1 MVGKTFSAS
10 RFNRNSKD
18 SVRSFMTLLFLLAAP
33 FSSFIYANRYL
44 AQATDVLIY
53 FFPLLG
59 LVIAI
64 YFILNLAYGPDCQ
77 VRWGIMLSSTIF
89 LLFWYREVDQIVE
102 NWRVF
107 DLLPT
112 ASRGPSAWL
121 ILFAIVMSVI
131 YLWSPNIQFQ
141 LFVFWLSLVITV
153 VPIVQYSLFLNLD
166 KDVLIPYVDQDYQFN
181 TWDSTPDIYYVI
193 LDGFGRTDVL
203 SELYN
208 IDISD
213 FSNSLKSDGFVIAE
227 NALAAHPI
235 TWLSVPAVL
244 KQDYQADPSAKA
256 PPIEYT
262 SQDLVMSPENL
273 THRTL
278 FAQGYEFIT
287 AAAPFS
293 PFCNKLST
301 EQYQFCLGQDSTSL
315 HQAAIRYQLARM
327 TPLLGLAD
335 HGLLPDRISSWVQG
349 LDLLRR
355 PDTVGGKAFLVSQ
368 IRDLVANEY
377 SSSDSSPLFVVA
389 HMMHAHPPFTLNS
402 DCQNRTQASV
412 ADLSDWDDPDGYRM
426 GLECLQS
433 QVSELLD
440 AISPSAI
447 VVLQADHGPLWEE
460 PVSIDESTVA
470 IWARTAVFSAVRLP
484 PRCRSDVSD
493 SLAGVNTFR
502 LVFACL
508 SHLPAVLE
516 QERSYW
522 TWYDDRSVTDVTDI
536 LQFNKLPEKG

>member
-1 MVGKTFSAS
+1 MSGFD
-10 RFNRNSKD
+10 FNRKD
-18 SVRSFMTLLFLLAAP
+18 SVRSFMTLLFLLSAP
-33 FSSFIYANRYL
+33 FSSFLFANRYL
-44 AQATDVLIY
+44 LKVSDILRY
-53 FFPLLG
+53 FFPLLC
-59 LVIAI
+59 VIIII
-64 YFILNLAYGPDCQ
+64 YLLLNFTCGSDHQ
-77 VRWGIMLSSTIF
+77 IRWGLISSSSIF
-89 LLFWYREVDQIVE
+89 LLFWYREVDQVVE
-102 NWRVF
+102 ELRFF
-107 DLLPT
+107 DLLPIGI
-112 ASRGPSAWL
+112 RGPIGWFVLFL
-121 ILFAIVMSVI
+121 IVISVVYI
-131 YLWSPNIQFQ
+131 WSPNIHFR
-141 LFVFWLSLVITV
+141 LFVFWLSLVITI
-153 VPIVQYSLFLNLD
+153 VPLIQYSLFLNLD
-166 KDVLIPYVDQDYQFN
+166 EDVLVPYSDQDAQLN
-181 TWDSTPDIYYVI
+181 IWDSTPDIYYLI
-193 LDGFGRTDVL
+193 LDSFGRIDVL

-208 IDISD
+208 MDISD
-213 FSNSLKSDGFVIAE
+213 FSDSLKSDGFVIAE

-244 KQDYQADPSAKA
+244 KQEYQADPSAKA

-262 SQDLVMSPENL
+262 SQDLVMSPENV

-287 AAAPFS
+287 AAPPFS
-293 PFCNKLST
+293 PFCNHLST
-301 EQYQFCLGQDSTSL
+301 EQYQLCLVQDSTNL
-315 HQAAIRYQLARM
+315 HNAVVRYQLARM

-335 HGLLPDRISSWVQG
+335 HGLLPNRISSWVQG
-349 LDLLRR
+349 LDLLGK

-368 IRDLVANEY
+368 IHDLVTDEY
-377 SSSDSSPLFVVA
+377 SSPDSSPLFVVA

-402 DCQNRTQASV
+402 DCQNRTQDRV
-412 ADLSDWDDPDGYRM
+412 PDLSDWDDPDGYRM
-426 GLECLQS
+426 GLDCLQS

-440 AISPSAI
+440 AINPSAI

-493 SLAGVNTFR
+493 SFAGVNTFR

-536 LQFNKLPEKG
+536 LQFNKLPKEG

>member
-1 MVGKTFSAS
+1 MS
-10 RFNRNSKD
+10 RFDFNRKD
-18 SVRSFMTLLFLLAAP
+18 TVRSFMTLLFLSSAP
-33 FSSFIYANRYL
+33 FSNFIFENRYL
-44 AQATDVLIY
+44 AKANDVLIY
-53 FFPLLG
+53 FIPLLC
-59 LVIAI
+59 LVFVI
-64 YFILNLAYGPDCQ
+64 YLILNLVFGSDRQ
-77 VRWGIMLSSTIF
+77 VRWGLVVSSTIF

-102 NWRVF
+102 TSRIF
-107 DLLPT
+107 DPLPIS
-112 ASRGPSAWL
+112 SRGPIGWIILL
-121 ILFAIVMSVI
+121 ILVTSVI
-131 YLWSPNIQFQ
+131 YLWSPNIRFQ
-141 LFVFWLSLVITV
+141 LFIFWLSFVIAI
-153 VPIVQYSLFLNLD
+153 VPLIQYSLFLNLD
-166 KDVLIPYVDQDYQFN
+166 EDVLVPYTDYDAEFHV
-181 TWDSTPDIYYVI
+181 WDSTPDIYYII
-193 LDGFGRTDVL
+193 LDSFGRSDVL
-203 SELYN
+203 SELYDIN
-208 IDISD
+208 ISD
-213 FSNSLKSDGFVIAE
+213 FSDYLKSDGFVIAE

-244 KQDYQADPSAKA
+244 KQDYQADPLAKA

-273 THRTL
+273 THRSL
-278 FAQGYEFIT
+278 FAQGYQFIT

-293 PFCNKLST
+293 PFCNRLST
-301 EQYQFCLGQDSTSL
+301 EQFQLCLGQDSTNL
-315 HQAAIRYQLARM
+315 HEAVVRYQLARM

-335 HGLLPDRISSWVQG
+335 YGLLPNWISSWVQG
-349 LDLLRR
+349 VDLLRK

-368 IRDLVANEY
+368 IRDLVTNTD

-402 DCQNRTQASV
+402 DCQNRTQDRV
-412 ADLSDWDDPDGYRM
+412 PDLSDWDDPDGYRM

-433 QVSELLD
+433 QVYELLD

-447 VVLQADHGPLWEE
+447 VVLQADHGPLWED
-460 PVSIDESTVA
+460 PVSIDDSIVA

-536 LQFNKLPEKG
+536 LQFNKLPGKG

>member
-44 AQATDVLIY
+44 AQATDVSIY
-53 FFPLLG
+53 FFTLLG
-59 LVIAI
+59 LVFAI
-64 YFILNLAYGPDCQ
+64 YFILNLAYGPDRQ
-77 VRWGIMLSSTIF
+77 VRWGLMLSSTIF

-153 VPIVQYSLFLNLD
+153 VPIVQYSLYLNLD

-193 LDGFGRTDVL
+193 LDGFGRADVL
-203 SELYN
+203 WELYN

>member
-1 MVGKTFSAS
+1 
-10 RFNRNSKD
+10 
-18 SVRSFMTLLFLLAAP
+18 
-33 FSSFIYANRYL
+33 
-44 AQATDVLIY
+44 
-53 FFPLLG
+53 
-59 LVIAI
+59 
-64 YFILNLAYGPDCQ
+64 
-77 VRWGIMLSSTIF
+77 
-89 LLFWYREVDQIVE
+89 
-102 NWRVF
+102 
-107 DLLPT
+107 
-112 ASRGPSAWL
+112 
-121 ILFAIVMSVI
+121 
-131 YLWSPNIQFQ
+131 
-141 LFVFWLSLVITV
+141 VFWLSLVITI
-153 VPIVQYSLFLNLD
+153 VPLIQYSLFVNLD
-166 KDVLIPYVDQDYQFN
+166 ENILVPYSDQDAQLDI
-181 TWDSTPDIYYVI
+181 WDSTPDIYYLI
-193 LDGFGRTDVL
+193 LDSFGRTDVL

-213 FSNSLKSDGFVIAE
+213 FSDSLKSDGFVIAE

-244 KQDYQADPSAKA
+244 KQEYQADPSAKA

-262 SQDLVMSPENL
+262 SQDLVMSPENV

-287 AAAPFS
+287 AAPPFS
-293 PFCNKLST
+293 PFCNHLST
-301 EQYQFCLGQDSTSL
+301 EQYQLCLVQDSTNL
-315 HQAAIRYQLARM
+315 HNAVVRYQLARM

-335 HGLLPDRISSWVQG
+335 HGLLPNRISSWVQG
-349 LDLLRR
+349 LDLLSK

-368 IRDLVANEY
+368 IRDLVTDEY
-377 SSSDSSPLFVVA
+377 SSPDSSPLFVVA

-402 DCQNRTQASV
+402 DCQNRTQDRV
-412 ADLSDWDDPDGYRM
+412 PDLSDWDDPDGYRM
-426 GLECLQS
+426 GLDCLQS

-440 AISPSAI
+440 AINPSAI

-493 SLAGVNTFR
+493 SFAGVNTFR

-508 SHLPAVLE
+508 SNLPAVLE

-536 LQFNKLPEKG
+536 LQFNQLLKEG